1 MGYRIAHIKNLDK
14 RTIFLPLDFGFS
26 ELRGGDDANYYTL
39 LVGNNGS
46 GKSRVLKRIAQYFQ
60 ADGNPKVPIDIVP
73 SSFTY
78 MPQRTIAITNTIGE
92 SYPSDKSQEKSY
104 RDLAY
109 VLIGTRF
116 IGHGLGKRFFVER
129 AIRALLESEQSVE
142 QMALCIDMFNTIGY
156 YPRLNF
162 EYRTA
167 PKVSR
172 ETSVINNILEPYR
185 NDFRIPELY
194 QALIRKP
201 DKSLKGG
208 HSLYVELYDSHIYV
222 DYSGALGNYMSFP
235 MNDFI
240 HDFMLLRRIG
250 ILSVYSASI
259 EPINHNKLI
268 NVDELSTGESNW
280 LCNMLALIALI
291 KDDSLVLI
299 DEPEISLHP
308 AWQMLY
314 MSKLQKIVNLKR
326 GCHVIIATHSHFLA
340 TDLKPDT
347 SSIIVMKRN
356 QDGVCESNK
365 LPFTPY
371 AWSAEN
377 ILTEVFQVPSSRNIY
392 FAQLVQDVLNMLQDV
407 NRDEVKLKFALERVG
422 EMATYLSE
430 NDPLKEVINELMAA
444 NEYDI

>member
-1 MGYRIAHIKNLDK
+1 MGYRIARIQNWDK
-14 RTIFLPLDFGFS
+14 KTSYLPIDFGVS
-26 ELRGGDDANYYTL
+26 ESRGGEDANYFTL

-46 GKSRVLKRIAQYFQ
+46 GKSRVLKRIAQYFHK
-60 ADGNPKVPIDIVP
+60 DDFPKMSIRVDAYSMSPV
-73 SSFTY
+73 
-78 MPQRTIAITNTIGE
+78 PQRTIVITNTIGE
-92 SYPSDKSQEKSY
+92 SYPSDRNDKNKGKPY
-104 RDLAY
+104 RDLNY

-129 AIRALLESEQSVE
+129 AIQALLESDQSVE
-142 QMALCIDMFNTIGY
+142 QMALCRDMFNTIGY
-156 YPRLNF
+156 YPRLSF

-167 PKVSR
+167 PKITR
-172 ETSVINNILEPYR
+172 EANVIQGMIEPFRY
-185 NDFRIPELY
+185 DFRIPELY
-194 QALIRKP
+194 QALIRMP
-201 DKSLKGG
+201 DTLLQGK
-208 HSLYVELYDSHIYV
+208 HYLYVELFDTQISL
-222 DYSGALGNYMSFP
+222 DYSGMLGNYMSFP
-235 MNDFI
+235 MRDFI
-240 HDFMLLRRIG
+240 HDFMLLRRLG

-259 EPINHNKLI
+259 ETVNRKLI

-299 DEPEISLHP
+299 DEPELSLHP

-314 MSKLQKIVNLKR
+314 MSKLQKIVNLKI
-326 GCHVIIATHSHFLA
+326 GCHVLIATHSHFMA

-356 QDGVCESNK
+356 EEGINSSEI

-377 ILTEVFQVPSSRNIY
+377 ILTEIFQVPSSRNIY
-392 FAQLVQDVLNMLQDV
+392 FAQLVQEVLDMLQDV
-407 NRDEVKLKFALERVG
+407 NRDEERLKLTLERVS

-430 NDPLKEVINELMAA
+430 NDPLKEVIDEIIAA
-444 NEYDI
+444 HG